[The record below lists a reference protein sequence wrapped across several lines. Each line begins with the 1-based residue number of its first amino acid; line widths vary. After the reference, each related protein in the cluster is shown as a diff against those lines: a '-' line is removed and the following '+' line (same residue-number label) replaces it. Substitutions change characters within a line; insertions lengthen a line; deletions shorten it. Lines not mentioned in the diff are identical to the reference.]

1 MEANREERK
10 LPRDGEGA
18 QSSPGV
24 VEGGGGDGL
33 RELLEV
39 NPTITVSVS
48 LLDHAGEL
56 LGGEGVAEASHG
68 MSELCGGDES
78 IAIAIKHTEKLAE
91 LVLGV
96 GRLGREEIRGDEGYE
111 LGELHEAIGVGVRL
125 LDQRLQLIRAGLQP
139 KRSEKRSELQLR
151 QTSIIVP
158 IERSENLSQLSEL
171 LVIQLHRLSSAHLLR
186 LIPLQNLAKFSQIS
200 DPKPIH

>member
-1 MEANREERK
+1 METVRRKENYQEMER
-10 LPRDGEGA
+10 GT
-18 QSSPGV
+18 QSGPGV

-39 NPTITVSVS
+39 NPTITISVS

-56 LGGEGVAEASHG
+56 LGGEGVAKAGHG
-68 MSELCGGDES
+68 MGKLRGGDES

-96 GRLGREEIRGDEGYE
+96 GRLGREEIGGDEGHE

-125 LDQRLQLIRAGLQP
+125 LD
-139 KRSEKRSELQLR
+139 
-151 QTSIIVP
+151 
-158 IERSENLSQLSEL
+158 
-171 LVIQLHRLSSAHLLR
+171 
-186 LIPLQNLAKFSQIS
+186 
-200 DPKPIH
+200 